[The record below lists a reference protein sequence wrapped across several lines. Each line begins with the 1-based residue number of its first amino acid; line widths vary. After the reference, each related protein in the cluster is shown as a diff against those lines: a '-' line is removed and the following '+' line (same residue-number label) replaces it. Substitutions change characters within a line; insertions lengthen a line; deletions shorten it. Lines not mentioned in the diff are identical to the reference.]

1 MKEIVSF
8 SYLFCVFLGGG
19 VSSVKMFDFTFSY
32 DREFQGIG
40 LNLGS
45 ERNFR
50 NVLVAVLTLL

>member
-1 MKEIVSF
+1 MKEILSF
-8 SYLFCVFLGGG
+8 IYLFCVLLGGG
-19 VSSVKMFDFTFSY
+19 VSSVKMFNFTFSH

-50 NVLVAVLTLL
+50 NVLVAPLTLP